1 MYIKHPGQVT
11 GNNKGKL
18 DNTRIFTYLH
28 TLELNPRN
36 KLSHN
41 MGLYF
46 MAKCMTLSLGS
57 YVILKV
63 YKKEYNKTSSSLKEI
78 QVVRKEDLSHVGS
91 AYEPSS

>member
-1 MYIKHPGQVT
+1 
-11 GNNKGKL
+11 
-18 DNTRIFTYLH
+18 
-28 TLELNPRN
+28 
-36 KLSHN
+36 

>member
-1 MYIKHPGQVT
+1 MYIKHPGQVK

-36 KLSHN
+36 KLARN

-78 QVVRKEDLSHVGS
+78 QVVRKEGLSHVGS